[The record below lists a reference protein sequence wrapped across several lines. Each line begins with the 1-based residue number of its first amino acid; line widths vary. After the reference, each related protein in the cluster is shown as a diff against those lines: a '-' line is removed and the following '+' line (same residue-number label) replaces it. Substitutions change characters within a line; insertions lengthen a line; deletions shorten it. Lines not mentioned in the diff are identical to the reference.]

1 MSITTNK
8 SFVDLYFRLVETDGL
23 QRKGLEFLV
32 EGYEQLPNPFNPEI
46 SDSDKYA
53 ILDKV
58 HSDFWYFVKEIV
70 VIPRPWRQ
78 CVRFCINKTNLASL
92 LCMCEGR
99 NIFSS
104 QPRQLYGTMTRVVFV
119 LWKLL
124 SSKVDVNVLSEK
136 MEDSRFFIDKIKF
149 INELLPEYMQIEE
162 SEIKRRVIPRSAHGS
177 CSFIEE
183 FNGILI
189 INDLEH
195 ITRLTKFFKKMEE
208 QEKLEGS
215 IQIIANSTVGRLDC
229 NGRNVADKIINES
242 KKWNNQHFRSK
253 YLRDKI
259 STTFVYVFYPYTE
272 LVDNPD
278 EWFELQKIYLRNDPV
293 VLSREIL
300 LER

>member
-8 SFVDLYFRLVETDGL
+8 SFVDLYFRLMETDGL

-53 ILDKV
+53 ILDKI

-70 VIPRPWRQ
+70 VIPRIGGEAK
-78 CVRFCINKTNLASL
+78 FSINKTNLASL
-92 LCMCEGR
+92 MCMCEGR

-124 SSKVDVNVLSEK
+124 SSKDEVNVLSEK
-136 MEDSRFFIDKIKF
+136 MDDSRFFIDKLKF
-149 INELLPEYMQIEE
+149 VNELLPDYIQIEE

-177 CSFIEE
+177 CFFIEE

-195 ITRLTKFFKKMEE
+195 ITRLTKFFKKMKE
-208 QEKLEGS
+208 QKKFEGS

-229 NGRNVADKIINES
+229 NGRNIADMIINES
-242 KKWNNQHFRSK
+242 EKWNDQHFRSK

-259 STTFVYVFYPYTE
+259 NTTFVYVFYPYTE

-278 EWFELQKIYLRNDPV
+278 EWFELQKTYLRHDPV
-293 VLSREIL
+293 ALSREIL